1 MTDELSPEDSF
12 RLQVLLAQDLKAVRL
27 DEGSMTLHAL
37 TAEGEASIPLSPTCR
52 PDRYARLIREQLS
65 GHALGSPG
73 GYPVYLSRW
82 TRHGQMEGLN
92 LGKLLLTGEPEAVV
106 AVVHSPALTDDLAAY
121 AWWTQPTIE
130 NARLML
136 RREAVARGRMG
147 PILAEFLA
155 EHLPFLQD
163 DHLAIMDT
171 VAVLIHSRALSPER
185 LEATW
190 MKGKRGNSHYVAFLE
205 MAAVHA
211 PDSAADSPPYPL
223 PSPLPPHPEHPATV
237 AALAERL
244 SQDDPAARALEKAF
258 AAQGQT
264 FLAAA
269 AEILERP
276 ETQEVV
282 SRTLNAIG
290 RYFHFDGAPAAQAPA
305 DERLAARLAAATRL
319 GTMSD
324 ATVKAIF
331 ARSTAIGSLMRRK
344 IEPVT
349 APLAA
354 DIKLLL
360 GEIKTGARRRPSFKP
375 Q

>member
-1 MTDELSPEDSF
+1 MNDELSPEDSF

-27 DEGSMTLHAL
+27 DEGTMTLHAL
-37 TAEGEASIPLSPTCR
+37 TASGEASIPLAPTCR
-52 PDRYARLIREQLS
+52 ADRYARLIREQLS

-82 TRHGQMEGLN
+82 TRHGQVEGLN

-106 AVVHSPALTDDLAAY
+106 AVVHSPALTDELAEY

-155 EHLPFLQD
+155 EHLPFLQE
-163 DHLAIMDT
+163 DHLGIMDT
-171 VAVLIHSRALSPER
+171 VAVMIYSQALTPER
-185 LEATW
+185 LVATW
-190 MKGKRGNSHYVAFLE
+190 NRGKRANSHYVAFLE
-205 MAAVHA
+205 MAAVVE
-211 PDSAADSPPYPL
+211 DGTQPYPL
-223 PSPLPPHPEHPATV
+223 PSPLPPHKDWETADKNQTDL
-237 AALAERL
+237 ASRALA
-244 SQDDPAARALEKAF
+244 RAYSGE
-258 AAQGQT
+258 GQA
-264 FLAAA
+264 FLAAC

-282 SRTLNAIG
+282 SRTLNAMG
-290 RYFHFDGAPAAQAPA
+290 RYFSAGSNLDTPVASSVDNELAEHRAAAG
-305 DERLAARLAAATRL
+305 RLATCNEE
-319 GTMSD
+319 
-324 ATVKAIF
+324 TVRAIF

-349 APLAA
+349 APLMA
-354 DIKLLL
+354 DIQLLL
-360 GEIKTGARRRPSFKP
+360 GENKTGARRRQFVKF
-375 Q
+375 

>member
-1 MTDELSPEDSF
+1 MSDTLSPEDSF
-12 RLQVLLAQDLKAVRL
+12 RLQVLLSQNLKAVRL

-37 TAEGEASIPLSPTCR
+37 TDQGEASIPLLPNCR
-52 PDRYARLIREQLS
+52 EDRYLRLVRELLS

-92 LGKLLLTGEPEAVV
+92 LGRLLLTGEPEAVV
-106 AVVHSPALTDDLAAY
+106 AVVHSPALTDELAEY
-121 AWWTQPTIE
+121 AWWSQPTIE

-155 EHLPFLQD
+155 EHLPFLQE
-163 DHLAIMDT
+163 DHLGIMDT

-190 MKGKRGNSHYVAFLE
+190 QKGKRVSSHYVAFLE
-205 MAAVHA
+205 IAAWDA
-211 PDSAADSPPYPL
+211 PHPL
-223 PSPLPPHPEHPATV
+223 PCPLPPHPEYETTKADL
-237 AALAERL
+237 AADLA
-244 SQDDPAARALEKAF
+244 QANPVARALEKALS
-258 AAQGQT
+258 AQGQT

-269 AEILERP
+269 AEVLERP

-282 SRTLNAIG
+282 GRTLNAIG
-290 RYFHFDGAPAAQAPA
+290 RYFATGENPPQTRAAPDNEKLRLRLEAVS
-305 DERLAARLAAATRL
+305 RLAAMSEAA
-319 GTMSD
+319 
-324 ATVKAIF
+324 VKPIF

-349 APLAA
+349 TPLMA
-354 DIKLLL
+354 DIQQLR
-360 GEIKTGARRRPSFKP
+360 GENKTGARRRPFIKL
-375 Q
+375 